1 MASHHIKE
9 PGNDSREPVDTWVQE
24 WMQYMTLNITCS
36 GEIRHFYF
44 FSTRKMLFLE
54 FLHQIS
60 RVFLKK
66 KIKKILR
73 SGEYFR
79 SGGHAKQAI
88 FFMWP

>member
-1 MASHHIKE
+1 MGARMDAIY
-9 PGNDSREPVDTWVQE
+9 
-24 WMQYMTLNITCS
+24 YMTLNITCS

-54 FLHQIS
+54 FLHQIW

-79 SGGHAKQAI
+79 SGGDAKQAI
-88 FFMWP
+88 FLCGLITHGTQLITIWHQLGC